1 MTGQMGMDGGSHQG
15 HFSLETGSILGGGGG
30 GRKKGTGSKKEGNSN
45 SYLYSR
51 LGDGNGCAA

>member
-30 GRKKGTGSKKEGNSN
+30 GGGGKKELAVKKRETAIPI
-45 SYLYSR
+45 YIH
-51 LGDGNGCAA
+51 D